1 MKKIIILIVILISS
15 EAYSQNLITKSNR
28 NDHYS
33 SIGLLTSFKKI
44 PFGINLNTLKKDKK
58 FGIFLE
64 LKFNRLNFDDEYEF
78 IGNISISDSLLNS
91 SYIDTK
97 NILKM
102 INIGT
107 ILNPQE
113 IGILNFKNIDLDF
126 FAGIGIV
133 QNFMY
138 QFYENLCSEI
148 QSICSNKFYIIDLN
162 DHGLNFRFGSNI
174 SFENFPLL
182 FSLGYDT
189 KSKSVAISINIKV
202 K

>member
-44 PFGINLNTLKKDKK
+44 PFGINLNNLKKDKK

-133 QNFMY
+133 QNFVY

-148 QSICSNKFYIIDLN
+148 QSICSNKLCFAPKDFNRLY
-162 DHGLNFRFGSNI
+162 
-174 SFENFPLL
+174 
-182 FSLGYDT
+182 
-189 KSKSVAISINIKV
+189 KV
-202 K
+202 IP